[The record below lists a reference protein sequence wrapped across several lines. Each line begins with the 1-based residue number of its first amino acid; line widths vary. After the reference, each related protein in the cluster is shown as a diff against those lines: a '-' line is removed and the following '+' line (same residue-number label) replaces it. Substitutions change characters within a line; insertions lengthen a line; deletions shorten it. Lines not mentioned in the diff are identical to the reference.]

1 LSFLDQFA
9 IQFAGL
15 KSGSYNFEFAINDS
29 FFEKFT
35 ESEIKKGKVDV
46 HVELQRQ
53 ARMMVL
59 LFNMKGSV
67 MLTCDRCLD
76 EFDIPVDSQTKLIVN
91 FGKDNSEDSEEIITI
106 SESENEINVAQF
118 IYEFIHLALPM
129 KRVHPDDEKGN
140 PTCNSEVMKKLKE
153 HTSTTSEN
161 NEEDPRWELL
171 KKLKF
176 N

>member
-15 KSGSYNFEFAINDS
+15 KPGSYNFDFAINES

-35 ESEIKKGKVDV
+35 ESEIKKGAVNV
-46 HVELQRQ
+46 QVELQRQ

-59 LFNMKGSV
+59 LFNMNGSV
-67 MLTCDRCLD
+67 ILTCDRCLD
-76 EFDIPVDSQTKLIVN
+76 EFGFPIDHQTKLIVN

-106 SESENEINVAQF
+106 AESENEINIAQF
-118 IYEFIHLALPM
+118 VYEFIHLALPM
-129 KRVHPDDEKGN
+129 KRIHPDDEKGVS
-140 PTCNSEVMKKLKE
+140 TCNSEVMKKLKE
-153 HTSTTSEN
+153 HTASTIEN
-161 NEEDPRWELL
+161 TDDPRWNIL
-171 KKLKF
+171 KDIKF

>member
-1 LSFLDQFA
+1 
-9 IQFAGL
+9 
-15 KSGSYNFEFAINDS
+15 
-29 FFEKFT
+29 
-35 ESEIKKGKVDV
+35 
-46 HVELQRQ
+46 
-53 ARMMVL
+53 MMVL

-118 IYEFIHLALPM
+118 IYESIHLALPM

-140 PTCNSEVMKKLKE
+140 STCNSEVMKKLQE
-153 HTSTTSEN
+153 HTSETSEDN
-161 NEEDPRWELL
+161 DDPRWDIL
-171 KKLKF
+171 KKITF